1 MSLPLKHP
9 RSPSPSTTS
18 GSPAK
23 RLKLS
28 DDTSTIDN
36 HVPASEPSTDPI
48 LKDVPGV
55 DELGK
60 DLPNGGGIVK
70 VDSELQN
77 GHPETN
83 GQDAKVETGQHEP
96 SDDEEEEEQ
105 PEAIETEEIGSKD
118 MYLDAISRSNLD
130 FDFERVCSK
139 SLANI
144 NVYCCLVCGKY
155 FQGRGRGSYAYRHAV
170 GENHRVW
177 LNLET
182 EKFYVL
188 PEGYLVSDPSLQ
200 DIIHVL
206 NPKYEP
212 STLPKLSLLPSQPSY
227 TLADQPY
234 YPGYIGLNNIR
245 ANDYLNVI
253 IHLVLHVPPLRNFLL
268 DPRTPQLQETARPT
282 ELVKRLS
289 TLAKRVWN
297 PRLFKAQASPHEFL
311 QEVSKRSE
319 GKYTM
324 TKQGDPVA
332 FLGWLLNTL
341 HKDLGGTKKS
351 NSNIKTIKSPFLFLA
366 LDLPA
371 APLFQDLNEKKII
384 PQVPLST
391 ILAKFDGEST
401 QEIGPTLKRHHL
413 TRLPPYLILHIKR
426 FTKNNFVEEKNPTI
440 VNYPMAIDLKDYVD
454 PKPSSP
460 MQTMYSLL
468 ANVPHES
475 TIASTSSAGIGSGV
489 SQKKKDKAEDDTTW
503 KIHLRAGA
511 GGGEA
516 EKWFALQDLEVRE
529 VRADMV
535 FLGDTVIQVWE
546 RRDMLLTTK

>member
-9 RSPSPSTTS
+9 RSPSPSTS

-28 DDTSTIDN
+28 DDTPTMDSHTLT
-36 HVPASEPSTDPI
+36 SEPFATPV

-60 DLPNGGGIVK
+60 DLPNGGGVIK
-70 VDSELQN
+70 IDNDLQN
-77 GHPETN
+77 GHSETN
-83 GQDAKVETGQHEP
+83 GQDKKAETERHEA

-105 PEAIETEEIGSKD
+105 PEAAEIEEIGSKD
-118 MYLDAISRSNLD
+118 MYLDAISRTNLD

-206 NPKYEP
+206 NPKYDP
-212 STLPKLSLLPSQPSY
+212 STLPKLSLLPPQPSY
-227 TLADQPY
+227 TLVGKPY
-234 YPGYIGLNNIR
+234 YPGFIGLNNIR

-289 TLAKRVWN
+289 SLAKRVWN

-460 MQTMYSLL
+460 LQTMYSLL

-475 TIASTSSAGIGSGV
+475 TIASTSSAGLGPGV
-489 SQKKKDKAEDDTTW
+489 SQKKKDKLEDDASW

-511 GGGEA
+511 GGGET
-516 EKWFALQDLEVRE
+516 EKWFALQDLEVRD

-546 RRDMLLTTK
+546 RRDMLPKMD